1 MITEIGKTILSKY
14 LIGQAP
20 AYASYIAVGC
30 GPKPLGT
37 NETFNSGD
45 YKLKKSLDFEMFRV
59 PIVSRGFVNDNGVD
73 KIVLTAELPTDERYE
88 ISEVGVYS
96 AGANP
101 SAGAY
106 DSRSLFAFTVNE
118 NWEYHDQASAKALPI
133 IYNALDD
140 RIVYITGASVAGN
153 VVTFTTDIPHGL
165 TQGTQISVIGVSP
178 SQFNISGQIT
188 AVPSITQFRL
198 TSVLPITLS
207 YISGGYAIND
217 AETNIINQPYYAF
230 QTNSDNKIFTNTS
243 RIARYETGR
252 FFNNIVML
260 RGDSANLSIQTQD
273 GVQYLEPSSTSNH
286 LHLLG
291 TSLDFN
297 KNAPTDEIKVAF
309 SVINKSPSS
318 SIVPDSVR
326 IMIEFAETDSSATS
340 QSASFNVIM
349 NNGTGAGEY
358 DFENNRYYVIT
369 KQLQELRKTTG
380 FTWNNVSVV
389 KIYATIL
396 EENSTTPSDNF
407 YIGLDAVRFENT
419 STANAVYGLTGYT
432 VLKNT
437 NSETIVKEANTTNY
451 IEFRFAMDVQ

>member
-37 NETFNSGD
+37 NELFDAED
-45 YKLKKSLDFEMFRV
+45 YKSKKSLDFEMFRV
-59 PIVSRGFVNDNGVD
+59 PIISRGFVNDNGVD

-88 ISEVGVYS
+88 ISEVGIYS

-118 NWEYHDQASAKALPI
+118 NWEYHDQTSAKALPI

-140 RIVYITGASVAGN
+140 KVVYITAASVSGN
-153 VVTFTTDIPHGL
+153 NITFTTDVPHGF
-165 TQGTQISVIGVSP
+165 TQGTQISVIGASP
-178 SQFNISGQIT
+178 TSFNISGQIVS
-188 AVPSITQFRL
+188 VPSTTQFVL
-198 TSVLPITLS
+198 TSNVPVTVS

-217 AETNIINQPYYAF
+217 AETNVINQPYYAF
-230 QTNSDNKIFTNTS
+230 QTNSDNKTFTNS
-243 RIARYETGR
+243 ARIERYETGR

-260 RGDSANLSIQTQD
+260 RGDSADLSIQTQD
-273 GVQYLEPSSTSNH
+273 GIQYLQPSSTSNH

-297 KNAPTDEIKVAF
+297 KNAPTDEIKLAF

-318 SIVPDSVR
+318 SIVPSAVR
-326 IMIEFAETDSSATS
+326 IMVEFAETDASGTG

-349 NNGTGAGEY
+349 NNGTGVGQY
-358 DFENNRYYVIT
+358 DFANNRYYVLT
-369 KQLQELRKTTG
+369 KQLQELKKTTG
-380 FTWNNVSVV
+380 FTWNNVTVV
-389 KIYATIL
+389 KIYATVL
-396 EENSTTPSDNF
+396 YNGQPSSDF

-437 NSETIVKEANTTNY
+437 NAQTIVKEANTTNY